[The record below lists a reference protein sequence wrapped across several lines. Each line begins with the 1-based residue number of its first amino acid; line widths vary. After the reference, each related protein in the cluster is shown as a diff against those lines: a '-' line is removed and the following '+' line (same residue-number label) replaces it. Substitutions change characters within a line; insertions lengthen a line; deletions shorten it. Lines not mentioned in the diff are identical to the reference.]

1 MKSTAIHSLLLGL
14 AAVATTGAATRPV
27 VPVPIR
33 EPLAGLRWSPATV
46 AFDAVDAEVMRR
58 CPDLQNDNYTHQL
71 WVLARSGD
79 VSVVSGRYVPR
90 RAGLDDSEGD
100 LGAVVRLRP
109 EGCTLV
115 GPARALF
122 VAPADYAP
130 DVSAAE
136 ARALATDAAARFV
149 AAYHGPAGLCAAMR
163 RQGKRLSALPPT
175 LRVAFRARASC
186 LR

>member
-1 MKSTAIHSLLLGL
+1 MKSTAIRKLVLSIV
-14 AAVATTGAATRPV
+14 AVAATGAATRPS
-27 VPVPIR
+27 VPVAIR
-33 EPLAGLRWSPATV
+33 DPLVGLRWSPATT
-46 AFDAVDAEVMRR
+46 AFAPVDADFLRR
-58 CPDLQNDNYTHQL
+58 CPDLQNDNYAHQL

-79 VSVVSGRYVPR
+79 VMVVSGRYVPR

-109 EGCTLV
+109 DGCALV

-130 DVSAAE
+130 DVSGTE
-136 ARALATDAAARFV
+136 AQALATDAADRFV
-149 AAYHGPAGLCAAMR
+149 AAYRGPAGLCAAMR
-163 RQGKRLSALPPT
+163 RQGKRLSGFPAM
-175 LRVAFRARASC
+175 LRAAFRGKAPC